1 MAGTDNNIVH
11 DARTGFHD
19 IRLPPMFESPD
30 YFPFFAGASVLLV
43 LAWLFFRVCRPNDQV
58 DSKPELT
65 PEEAALARLEEL
77 EQLRA
82 SEQIS
87 ARNFG
92 AEVSAALR
100 DYLGAMFAFPAAE
113 FTNREVLR
121 TIRPAINQALPC
133 LSSAKVEDLV
143 QLTQDVLEF
152 SERITYSPNAEA
164 QAITCGKEVSQLCP
178 QAIDIVRETAK
189 QIKREEE
196 RTISVT
202 KVGIATQ
209 DSKGVS
215 DAL

>member
-1 MAGTDNNIVH
+1 MAGVNNNIVH

-19 IRLPPMFESPD
+19 IRLPPMFNPPD
-30 YFPFFAGASVLLV
+30 YFPFFAAASVLLV
-43 LAWLFFRVCRPNDQV
+43 IAWLFFRVCRPNNQE

-65 PEEAALARLEEL
+65 PEEAALARFEEL

-100 DYLGAMFAFPAAE
+100 EYLGAMFAFPASE

-121 TIRPAINQALPC
+121 SIRPAINQALPC
-133 LSSAKVEDLV
+133 ISSAAVDDLAE
-143 QLTQDVLEF
+143 LTQDVLEL

-164 QAITCGKEVSQLCP
+164 QAITCGKEVSQLCG

-196 RTISVT
+196 RTMSVT
-202 KVGIATQ
+202 EVGLASQ